1 MNAANLALF
10 AALPLLAAG
19 LTVIVRHPVLDRV
32 LLIGVPL
39 AVAAAGAWLIGV
51 HQSTP
56 VLAHNVAGFVPGVA
70 IPFVS
75 DTVTAMMFV
84 VTGLTTAMCGW
95 FLVATGED
103 RYRFV
108 PPLALMLMA
117 GVNGA
122 LMTGDLFNLFVFV
135 EVMLLPSY
143 ALIAVTGTWR
153 RLGIG
158 RVFIL
163 VNLLTSTFLLISV
176 GFVYGVA
183 GSVNLAVLQG
193 RAAEDP
199 RVAMAIITV
208 LLALT
213 IKAGAVPVHGWLPTS
228 YPATSAGMMALF
240 SGLHTKVA
248 LYAIYRIY
256 ATTFGE
262 VAPWV
267 WVLIV
272 VVVATMLVGAI
283 CTAGVGRIR
292 PAMAFQMVS
301 GVGHIL
307 LGLVVF
313 TTDALAAGLFYL
325 AHHVITM
332 GALLL
337 LTGALEQVYGSGRY
351 DRLGGLMRRERWIA
365 VAFTLGLF
373 SLVGL
378 PPTSGLWGKV
388 GLVVGASQ
396 APPAVAAVLIGAII
410 LASLASLM
418 ALQRLW
424 EQVFWG
430 PPMERYAP
438 DDPLAGRA
446 PLVALTDDVRVPTSL
461 AAPGYVL
468 IVVSVLMFVFGGVL
482 YPIAQSAG
490 LALTDLAPY
499 VQAVLG

>member
-1 MNAANLALF
+1 M
-10 AALPLLAAG
+10 
-19 LTVIVRHPVLDRV
+19 
-32 LLIGVPL
+32 
-39 AVAAAGAWLIGV
+39 
-51 HQSTP
+51 
-56 VLAHNVAGFVPGVA
+56 
-70 IPFVS
+70 
-75 DTVTAMMFV
+75 
-84 VTGLTTAMCGW
+84 
-95 FLVATGED
+95 
-103 RYRFV
+103 
-108 PPLALMLMA
+108 
-117 GVNGA
+117 
-122 LMTGDLFNLFVFV
+122 
-135 EVMLLPSY
+135 
-143 ALIAVTGTWR
+143 
-153 RLGIG
+153 
-158 RVFIL
+158 
-163 VNLLTSTFLLISV
+163 
-176 GFVYGVA
+176 
-183 GSVNLAVLQG
+183 
-193 RAAEDP
+193 
-199 RVAMAIITV
+199 
-208 LLALT
+208 
-213 IKAGAVPVHGWLPTS
+213 PVHGWLPTS

-332 GALLL
+332 G
-337 LTGALEQVYGSGRY
+337 Y